1 MIVVIDDTDNVTLV
15 SPNDFREFH
24 IECHKK
30 RSSSEICEILG
41 QGSKVIDEEHLWLSA
56 EMVTNLASEKIDGWE
71 NGFNQMLDYATSKGW
86 TENNREL
93 IRAHIEWA
101 RVEK

>member
-1 MIVVIDDTDNVTLV
+1 
-15 SPNDFREFH
+15 
-24 IECHKK
+24 
-30 RSSSEICEILG
+30 
-41 QGSKVIDEEHLWLSA
+41 
-56 EMVTNLASEKIDGWE
+56 MVTNLASEKIDGWE